1 MNVLL
6 KIAIVMV
13 VGIIGGKLAKML
25 KLPNVSGYLV
35 AGLFLGPSFFN
46 FVSSQDLNSFSIINE
61 MALAAIAFSIGN
73 EFIWKEI
80 KKIGKSIFVITLM
93 EVIGAVLVVFS
104 IMFFLFKQP
113 FSFSIIIASMSAATA
128 PAATLLVM
136 RQYNAKGPLTSAILP
151 VVALDDVFG
160 IAIFGIA
167 LSLARMTDSAESFS
181 IPAMIF
187 QPLLEIGGSVLL
199 GFVLG
204 IILVFVT
211 GKILKSKDEIQAV
224 SLAAV
229 GLSTG
234 LSILLHISP
243 LLTSIVM
250 GTVLVNFKQKPGKIF
265 ESVNTFATPLYLLFF
280 TLAGASLDLSIL
292 KTVGLMGIA
301 YVIARGGGKMLG
313 AWAGAE
319 MVNEVPVIKKYLGLA
334 LLPQGGISIGLLV
347 LVRQYLPAHSAAI
360 NAIIMFSVLIYEVS
374 GPIFAKIA
382 ISKAG
387 EINIPEKQKKDFPF
401 FKRKKEKTISQ
412 SVKK

>member
-104 IMFFLFKQP
+104 IMFLLFKQP

-167 LSLARMTDSAESFS
+167 LSLARMTDSTESFS

-211 GKILKSKDEIQAV
+211 GKI
-224 SLAAV
+224 
-229 GLSTG
+229 
-234 LSILLHISP
+234 
-243 LLTSIVM
+243 
-250 GTVLVNFKQKPGKIF
+250 
-265 ESVNTFATPLYLLFF
+265 
-280 TLAGASLDLSIL
+280 
-292 KTVGLMGIA
+292 
-301 YVIARGGGKMLG
+301 
-313 AWAGAE
+313 
-319 MVNEVPVIKKYLGLA
+319 
-334 LLPQGGISIGLLV
+334 
-347 LVRQYLPAHSAAI
+347 
-360 NAIIMFSVLIYEVS
+360 
-374 GPIFAKIA
+374 
-382 ISKAG
+382 
-387 EINIPEKQKKDFPF
+387 
-401 FKRKKEKTISQ
+401 
-412 SVKK
+412 